1 MASKKLTRKTSTK
14 KTLKKKPASKK
25 KVTAKKG
32 STKASTKPAVKKKK
46 AKVAKTPVKKKTVSK
61 MAVKKK
67 KVAAKKASTKK
78 TKASSKE
85 KVPKA
90 VSKPRKRVKPSPSAR
105 KKKAPVTKVKV
116 KSSPT
121 KKSAVTTKSTLEL
134 RSRAIE
140 KFKEPPLSS
149 TERYNIGGLFACAID
164 RDHDQD
170 FSRLRAVLHHLG
182 LSAQEK
188 GNLIHLSQGLMI
200 PKLFAENLAEPKI
213 NQLLADL
220 VKFAMKTGSYQHHW
234 REEIQQ
240 VGFWLGI
247 FPAQFQALEQQA
259 KR

>member
-1 MASKKLTRKTSTK
+1 MASKKFTRKTSTK
-14 KTLKKKPASKK
+14 KTLKKKTASKK
-25 KVTAKKG
+25 KVTAKKR

-46 AKVAKTPVKKKTVSK
+46 AKVAKTPAKKKTASK
-61 MAVKKK
+61 VAVRKK
-67 KVAAKKASTKK
+67 KVVAKKALTKK
-78 TKASSKE
+78 TITGSKK
-85 KVPKA
+85 KVSKA
-90 VSKPRKRVKPSPSAR
+90 VAKPKKRVKPSSGAR

-116 KSSPT
+116 KSSST
-121 KKSAVTTKSTLEL
+121 KKSAITTKSTLAL

-140 KFKEPPLSS
+140 KFKEPLLSS

-164 RDHDQD
+164 RDHDPD

-188 GNLIHLSQGLMI
+188 GNLIRLSQGLLI
-200 PKLFAENLAEPKI
+200 PKLFAENLAEPKV

-220 VKFAMKTGSYQHHW
+220 VKFAMKTGSYQHYW
-234 REEIQQ
+234 RDEIQQ